1 MVRALVTIFTVPD
14 LRKKILFT
22 LGMLLLF
29 RIGAHITVPGLDF
42 KVLQDY
48 FSKAAAGQGGNLTD
62 YIDLFA
68 GGAFKR
74 LSVFALGIMPYISAS
89 IIMQIMMVAVP
100 SLQRLAKEGDFGRRK
115 INQYTRYGTVLLCA
129 LQAYGITVYITSLHF
144 EAMQSGKGMLIP
156 GGPGAGFTAMTMLTI
171 TAGTILLMWM
181 GELMTE
187 RGIGNGTSLIIFAG
201 IIAGAPAALG
211 QFLGDIKNNQAD
223 AVLALILLVLFIAM
237 IGFSILLSEGQRKIP
252 LQYGKRIVGRRMVQ
266 GASQTLP
273 IKVNAANVMP
283 IIFAS
288 SLMIFPSQIASYF
301 GSRYQGFAETIQKYL
316 APGTLTYFIIYIL
329 LILFFAYFYTTIQY
343 NPKEIAEAL
352 KKNGGYIPGV
362 RPGAHTEETLERILN
377 RITLSGAIFLAFV
390 AIAPDIFIKLW
401 SLEKYSQLIHLFG
414 GTSLLITVGVALDTL
429 KQIESQL
436 IMRHYDGF
444 MDRNKKSAG
453 RPRVVR

>member
-1 MVRALVTIFTVPD
+1 
-14 LRKKILFT
+14 
-22 LGMLLLF
+22 
-29 RIGAHITVPGLDF
+29 
-42 KVLQDY
+42 
-48 FSKAAAGQGGNLTD
+48 
-62 YIDLFA
+62 
-68 GGAFKR
+68 
-74 LSVFALGIMPYISAS
+74 
-89 IIMQIMMVAVP
+89 
-100 SLQRLAKEGDFGRRK
+100 
-115 INQYTRYGTVLLCA
+115 
-129 LQAYGITVYITSLHF
+129 
-144 EAMQSGKGMLIP
+144 
-156 GGPGAGFTAMTMLTI
+156 
-171 TAGTILLMWM
+171 
-181 GELMTE
+181 
-187 RGIGNGTSLIIFAG
+187 
-201 IIAGAPAALG
+201 
-211 QFLGDIKNNQAD
+211 
-223 AVLALILLVLFIAM
+223 
-237 IGFSILLSEGQRKIP
+237 
-252 LQYGKRIVGRRMVQ
+252 
-266 GASQTLP
+266 
-273 IKVNAANVMP
+273 VNAANVMP

-316 APGTLTYFIIYIL
+316 APGTMTYFIIYIL

-436 IMRHYDGF
+436 VMRHYDGF
-444 MDRNKKSAG
+444 MDRGKKSAG

>member
-1 MVRALVTIFTVPD
+1 MVKALVTIFTVAD

-22 LGMLLLF
+22 LGMLLVF

-48 FSKAAAGQGGNLTD
+48 FQKAAAGGAGSLTD

-100 SLQRLAKEGDFGRRK
+100 SLQRLAKEGEFGRKK

-129 LQAYGITVYITSLHF
+129 LQAYGITVYITSLHY
-144 EAMQSGKGMLIP
+144 EAVQGGKGMLIL
-156 GGPGAGFTAMTMLTI
+156 GGPGNAFTAMTVLTV
-171 TAGTILLMWM
+171 TAGTILLMWI

-187 RGIGNGTSLIIFAG
+187 RGVGNGTSLLIFAG
-201 IIAGAPAALG
+201 IIAGAPEALG
-211 QFLGDIKNNQAD
+211 QFLKDINNNQAD
-223 AVLALILLVLFIAM
+223 AILALILLVLFIAM
-237 IGFSILLSEGQRKIP
+237 IGASVMLNEGQRKIP
-252 LQYGKRIVGRRMVQ
+252 LQYGKRIVGRRMIQ

-316 APGTLTYFIIYIL
+316 APGTLTYFIIYIV
-329 LILFFAYFYTTIQY
+329 LIIFFAYFYTSIQY

-377 RITLSGAIFLAFV
+377 RLTLSGAIFLAFI
-390 AIAPDIFIKLW
+390 AIAPDIFIQLW
-401 SLEKYSQLIHLFG
+401 SLEKYAQLIHLFG

-429 KQIESQL
+429 KQVESQL

-444 MDRNKKSAG
+444 MDRNKKAAG